1 MNILYSTG
9 CPKCEVLKIKLKEK
23 GIEYVECNDI
33 EKMRELNIDE
43 VPVLLYNNQL
53 LKFKDAVVAIN
64 NQ

>member
-33 EKMRELNIDE
+33 EKMRKLNIDE